1 MVQTLFPQPAR
12 RDLIK
17 STAAATALSYS
28 RILGANDR
36 VRTGLVGFSDRAKD
50 ALIGAFFANYKNE
63 NFEMAAVADIWKLR
77 RDEGAGYLSKFAGA
91 PVAALRND
99 EELFARKDIDAIII
113 ATADFQHAPHATA
126 AVRAG
131 KDVYVEKPLA
141 NQIADARTLLKAV
154 TETRRVVQIGTQRR
168 SAKNTKAARDFIQSG
183 EFGPINQ
190 VRLTSHFNQP
200 ARWLRPETIA
210 KLRAED
216 TDWNRWR
223 LQRSKE
229 GFNARHYFEFRLF
242 WPYSSGMFDQW
253 MVHQIDAL
261 HMITG
266 MSHPRTAVASGGVY
280 AYRDGRIN
288 PDTAIAIFEYG
299 DATNAFQVEFS
310 GRMANSAN
318 GTEDTYYSSR
328 GTLQTSAGKVSG
340 DGGLIERYAKLA
352 GRSADILP
360 DKRLFEG
367 PAKKPGRQSS
377 GEEELRA
384 DATTSAHMKN
394 WMECVR
400 AARRRS
406 PVSMRGT
413 ATRSRFPWRSP
424 RSTRAKRSRSTRRVR
439 I

>member
-1 MVQTLFPQPAR
+1 MTRRKLFQAT
-12 RDLIK
+12 
-17 STAAATALSYS
+17 TAAALSYS

-36 VRTGLVGFSDRAKD
+36 VRTGLVGFSDRAHD
-50 ALIGAFFANYKNE
+50 ALIPAFFANAKQQ
-63 NFEMAAVADIWKLR
+63 NFEMGAVADIWKLR
-77 RDEGAGYLSKFAGA
+77 RDEAATWISKLATSQ
-91 PVAALRND
+91 VEALRNE
-99 EELFARKDIDAIII
+99 EELFARKDIDAVII

-141 NQIADARTLLKAV
+141 NQISDARALLKAV
-154 TETRRVVQIGTQRR
+154 TSTSRVVQIGTQRR
-168 SAKNTKAARDFIQSG
+168 SAKNTIAARNFIQSG
-183 EFGPINQ
+183 EFGAINE

-200 ARWLRPETIA
+200 ARWLRRELIA

-229 GFNARHYFEFRLF
+229 SFNARHYFEFRLF
-242 WPYSSGMFDQW
+242 WPYSTGMFDQW

-266 MSHPRTAVASGGVY
+266 LKYPRTAVASGGTY
-280 AYRDGRIN
+280 TYRDGRTS
-288 PDTAIAIFEYG
+288 PDTAIALFEYG
-299 DATNAFQVEFS
+299 DAPNTFLVEFS
-310 GRMANSAN
+310 GRMANAAG
-318 GTEDTYYSSR
+318 GTEDTYYSHK
-328 GTLQTSAGKVSG
+328 GTLQTGAGKVSG

-352 GRSADILP
+352 GQSADTLP
-360 DKRLFEG
+360 DKQLFAG

-377 GEEELRA
+377 GEDELRA

-400 AARRRS
+400 SRKA
-406 PVSMRGT
+406 PVADIHAGYGHSIALCMAIT
-413 ATRSRFPWRSP
+413 AFHKGKKVSFDERTQDIV
-424 RSTRAKRSRSTRRVR
+424 TV
-439 I
+439 